1 MAEFKLVIHGL
12 STKEKPSEKT
22 DMSLE
27 TGTTPKEIKGYLYS
41 LVGLSM
47 NKQMYQPNMPM
58 QPNSNTQ
65 NSPAPQFPPQ
75 GWMQNQQNMQNA
87 QNQQWQAPNPAQPF
101 AGPNPQWQP
110 NQQQP
115 PNQQQNRG
123 PYMPPAPQQN
133 TQNN

>member
-1 MAEFKLVIHGL
+1 
-12 STKEKPSEKT
+12 
-22 DMSLE
+22 
-27 TGTTPKEIKGYLYS
+27 
-41 LVGLSM
+41 M
-47 NKQMYQPNMPM
+47 NPNIGNFQQFPQQMYQSNMPM

-75 GWMQNQQNMQNA
+75 GWMQNQQNIQNA